1 MESPQTRQALE
12 EGNRLARTGD
22 LAGAEEAY
30 VRADEA
36 GDGTAAAYAGLFAES
51 RGHLQDA
58 EAAYRRADERGDGF
72 GAFRLGLLLSRAG
85 DWDAART
92 AWERADERGQ
102 AQPPFDPVAVVRRQT
117 EPAVTRPPAEV
128 PRSASARPALTGA
141 GPVPL

>member
-85 DWDAART
+85 DWDAARE
-92 AWERADERGQ
+92 AWERSEQRDREN
-102 AQPPFDPVAVVRRQT
+102 PPFDHM
-117 EPAVTRPPAEV
+117 
-128 PRSASARPALTGA
+128 ALLGA
-141 GPVPL
+141 GTPEAA